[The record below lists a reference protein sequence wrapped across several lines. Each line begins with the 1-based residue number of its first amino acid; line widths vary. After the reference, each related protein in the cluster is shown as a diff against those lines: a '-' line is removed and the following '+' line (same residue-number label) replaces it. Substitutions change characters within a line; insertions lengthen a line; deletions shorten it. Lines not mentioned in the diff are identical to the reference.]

1 MKIDTPE
8 PLLNARFRIEIDGLR
23 TATAIEVIF
32 PDARI
37 VGDGETPRA
46 VQYGTLTLRRGMTA
60 SGDWYR
66 WWDSARGPRTDAAR
80 RVVIVL
86 MDPTNADVNRWTYT
100 GAVPAA
106 YHVSPLNALRSEL
119 VVETLELSVNG
130 FSLAFGSDELS

>member
-66 WWDSARGPRTDAAR
+66 WWDSARGSTDRSGQAR
-80 RVVIVL
+80 R
-86 MDPTNADVNRWTYT
+86 DRADGPRQRRRQPVDLHKRGTCRLPR
-100 GAVPAA
+100 VAA
-106 YHVSPLNALRSEL
+106 ERASK
-119 VVETLELSVNG
+119 
-130 FSLAFGSDELS
+130 